1 MTGQI
6 IRCTANLKT
15 QQTWGKA
22 LIAVNNKT
30 DEGNSFL
37 FLRCFVFFVL
47 FFKVAVRTF
56 TVTVRILRAD
66 KVLPVWVLSSEI

>member
-1 MTGQI
+1 MRTNDGTDHQMNSQPEN
-6 IRCTANLKT
+6 TADME
-15 QQTWGKA
+15 
-22 LIAVNNKT
+22 IAVNNKT